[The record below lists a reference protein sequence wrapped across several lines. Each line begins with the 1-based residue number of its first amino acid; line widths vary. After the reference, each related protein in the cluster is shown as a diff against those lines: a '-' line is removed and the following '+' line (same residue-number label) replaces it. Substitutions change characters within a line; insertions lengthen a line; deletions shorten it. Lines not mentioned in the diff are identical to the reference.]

1 MLHLEKAQTNGAIIM
16 AILDKWQRTGQKID
30 GFVGRIVYRFF
41 GLVAGLI
48 GFAAAWAAWD
58 LLANG
63 KSIIGG
69 LLFAACAAGSLWLA
83 KWCFSPSRK
92 LSEMDF

>member
-1 MLHLEKAQTNGAIIM
+1 MSILEKWRRAG
-16 AILDKWQRTGQKID
+16 DKVD
-30 GFVGRIVYRFF
+30 GVAGRIVHRFL
-41 GLVAGLI
+41 GLIAGLI

-58 LLANG
+58 RLANG

-69 LLFAACAAGSLWLA
+69 LLLAACAAGCLWLA

-92 LSEMDF
+92 LSDMEF